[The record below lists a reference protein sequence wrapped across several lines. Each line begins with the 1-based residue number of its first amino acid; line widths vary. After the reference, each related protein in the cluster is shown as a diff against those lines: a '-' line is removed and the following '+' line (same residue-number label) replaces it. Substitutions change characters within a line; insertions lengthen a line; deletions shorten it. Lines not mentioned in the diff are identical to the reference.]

1 MSAGDHSFR
10 ARPETGPE
18 SPRPGRSL
26 GRRPFAGL
34 ALALTVLALSLA
46 VWPAP
51 AALAAA
57 SDWSRTDYS
66 RVRLVS
72 AVDAAGDGQVLLLG
86 LQFRM
91 APKWKTYWRSPGDAG
106 YPPKL
111 DWTGS
116 ENVAGA
122 AVSWPVP
129 ARYAIFGLNTFV
141 YQDEVVLPIE
151 ITPSEAGKPVRLRLA
166 VDYLLCDQIC
176 IPYAAKLALDLPA
189 GPAVPS
195 RFTNLIGRYAAR
207 VPGNGAD
214 HGLAIEQVRLT
225 GKEAAPV
232 LEVLARSNLAFTKP
246 DILVEGPKQL
256 QFGIPD
262 VEISGGGKMAL
273 LRIPVAVS
281 GETAV
286 PSKSPRL
293 TLTLV
298 DGARAMEKTVTAVPG
313 MEEAAPLST
322 LFTILALAL
331 LGGFILNLMPC
342 VLPVLSI
349 KLLGMIE
356 HGGGERGRVRLGFL
370 MTAAGILFSFLVLAV
385 AALGLRSAGAT
396 VGWGIQFQQPAFL
409 VAMSLVLTL
418 FAANM
423 WGIFEI
429 RLPGWASGLAAGGGE
444 GQSLGGAFGTGAFAT
459 LLATPCSAPFLGTA
473 VGFALSRGAFEI
485 FAVFAALGIGLAL
498 PYLLVAAAPG
508 LARHLPRPGPWMVVF
523 RRILGVAL
531 AATVLWLVSVLAV
544 QSGINAAIAVGALMA
559 VTVLVLW
566 RRARLPQ
573 ASAGAGRALAAG
585 AVVVVAVLAFLVPA
599 FLAPG
604 GAERPVAG
612 VVDGVWRPFDKVQ
625 ILNHVGAGTTVFVDV
640 TADWCLSCQ
649 LNKSLVLDRGEVAAR
664 LAGDSVVAMR
674 ADWTRPSDEI
684 SAYLASF
691 GRYGIPFN
699 VVYGPGA
706 PSGVVL
712 SELLTTDEVLAAF
725 GRASAGGGVK
735 SSRR

>member
-1 MSAGDHSFR
+1 M
-10 ARPETGPE
+10 
-18 SPRPGRSL
+18 
-26 GRRPFAGL
+26 
-34 ALALTVLALSLA
+34 VLALSLA
-46 VWPAP
+46 VGPSRG
-51 AALAAA
+51 ALAAA
-57 SDWSRTDYS
+57 SEWSRTDHS
-66 RVRLVS
+66 GVRLVS
-72 AVDAAGDGQVLLLG
+72 AVDATGEGQTLGLG

-91 APKWKTYWRSPGDAG
+91 APKWKTYWRAPGDAG

-129 ARYAIFGLNTFV
+129 KRYAIFGLNTFV
-141 YQDEVVLPIE
+141 YTDEVVLPIE
-151 ITPSEAGKPVRLRLA
+151 ITAREAGKPVRLRLA

-189 GPAVPS
+189 GPASPS

-207 VPGNGAD
+207 VPGDGAA

-225 GKEAAPV
+225 GKDAAPV
-232 LEVLARSNLAFTKP
+232 LEVLVRSRLVFAKP

-262 VEISGGGKMAL
+262 VEISGTGKTAL
-273 LRIPVAVS
+273 LRIPVTVS

-286 PSKSPRL
+286 PPKSPRL

-313 MEEAAPLST
+313 MEEAARLST

-331 LGGFILNLMPC
+331 LGGLILNLMPC

-349 KLLGMIE
+349 KFLGMIE

-370 MTAAGILFSFLVLAV
+370 MTAAGIVFSFLVLAV
-385 AALGLRSAGAT
+385 AALGLKSAGVV

-409 VAMSLVLTL
+409 VAMSLLLTL
-418 FAANM
+418 FACNL

-429 RLPGWASGLAAGGGE
+429 RLPGWASGVAAGSGE
-444 GQSLGGAFGTGAFAT
+444 GGSLPGAFGTGAFTT
-459 LLATPCSAPFLGTA
+459 LVATPCSAPFLGTA
-473 VGFALSRGAFEI
+473 VGFALSRGPFEI
-485 FAVFAALGIGLAL
+485 FAVFTALGIGLAL
-498 PYLLVAAAPG
+498 PYLVVAAAPG
-508 LARHLPRPGPWMVVF
+508 LARHLPRPGPWMVVV
-523 RRILGVAL
+523 RKVLGVAL
-531 AATVLWLVSVLAV
+531 AATVLWLISVLVA
-544 QSGINAAIAVGALMA
+544 QSGINAALAVGALMA
-559 VTVLVLW
+559 VTVLVMW

-573 ASAGAGRALAAG
+573 ASAGAGRALTAG
-585 AVVVVAVLAFLVPA
+585 AVGVVAVLAFLAPV
-599 FLAPG
+599 FLAPKA
-604 GAERPVAG
+604 AERPVAG

-625 ILNHVGAGTTVFVDV
+625 ILNHVGAGKTVFVDV
-640 TADWCLSCQ
+640 TADWCISCQ
-649 LNKSLVLDRGEVAAR
+649 VNKSLVLDRGEVAAR
-664 LAGDSVVAMR
+664 LKGDQVVAMR

-684 SAYLASF
+684 SDYLASF

-712 SELLTTDEVLAAF
+712 SELLTANEVLEAF
-725 GRASAGGGVK
+725 QRAGAGGGVK

>member
-1 MSAGDHSFR
+1 M
-10 ARPETGPE
+10 
-18 SPRPGRSL
+18 
-26 GRRPFAGL
+26 
-34 ALALTVLALSLA
+34 VLALSLA
-46 VWPAP
+46 VGPSRG
-51 AALAAA
+51 ALAAA
-57 SDWSRTDYS
+57 SDWAPTDHS
-66 RVRLVS
+66 SVRLIS
-72 AVDAAGDGQVLLLG
+72 AVDAVGRGQTLGLG

-116 ENVAGA
+116 ENVADA

-129 ARYAIFGLNTFV
+129 GRYAIFGLNTFI
-141 YQDEVVLPIE
+141 YEDEVVLPIE
-151 ITPSEAGKPVRLRLA
+151 ISAREAGKPVRLRLA

-189 GPAVPS
+189 GPAAPS
-195 RFTNLIGRYAAR
+195 RFTKLIGRYAAR
-207 VPGNGAD
+207 VPGDGVGN
-214 HGLAIEQVRLT
+214 GLAMEQVRLT
-225 GKEAAPV
+225 GNEAAPV
-232 LEVLARSNLAFTKP
+232 LEVLARSSRGAFAKP
-246 DILVEGPKQL
+246 DILIEGPKQL

-262 VEISGGGKMAL
+262 VEISGAGMTAL
-273 LRIPVAVS
+273 LRIPVTVS

-286 PSKSPRL
+286 PPKSPRL

-298 DGARAMEKTVTAVPG
+298 DGARAMEKTLTAVPG

-349 KLLGMIE
+349 KLLGVIE
-356 HGGGERGRVRLGFL
+356 HGDGERGRVRLGFL
-370 MTAAGILFSFLVLAV
+370 MTAAGILFSFLVLALT
-385 AALGLRSAGAT
+385 ALGLRSAGGAI
-396 VGWGIQFQQPAFL
+396 GWGIQFQQPAFL
-409 VAMSLVLTL
+409 VAMSLLLTL
-418 FAANM
+418 FACNM

-429 RLPGWASGLAAGGGE
+429 RLPGWAYGLTTE
-444 GQSLGGAFGTGAFAT
+444 GRESRSLGGAFGTGAFAT

-473 VGFALSRGAFEI
+473 VGFALARGPFEI

-508 LARHLPRPGPWMVVF
+508 LARHLPRPGPWIVVF
-523 RRILGVAL
+523 RRILGFAL

-544 QSGINAAIAVGALMA
+544 QSGTIAALAVGALMA
-559 VTVLVLW
+559 VTVLVIW

-573 ASAGAGRALAAG
+573 ASAGAGRAIAVAAVG
-585 AVVVVAVLAFLVPA
+585 VVAVLAFLAPVL
-599 FLAPG
+599 LAPK
-604 GAERPVAG
+604 GAETPVAG

-625 ILNHVGAGTTVFVDV
+625 ILNHVGAGKTVFVDV

-649 LNKSLVLDRGEVAAR
+649 VNKALVLDRGEVAAR
-664 LAGDSVVAMR
+664 LKGDQVVAMR

-712 SELLTTDEVLAAF
+712 SELLTANEVLEAF
-725 GRASAGGGVK
+725 QRAGAGGGVK

>member
-1 MSAGDHSFR
+1 M
-10 ARPETGPE
+10 
-18 SPRPGRSL
+18 
-26 GRRPFAGL
+26 
-34 ALALTVLALSLA
+34 VLALSLA
-46 VWPAP
+46 VGPSRG
-51 AALAAA
+51 ALAAA
-57 SDWSRTDYS
+57 SDWAPTDHS
-66 RVRLVS
+66 SVRLIS
-72 AVDAAGDGQVLLLG
+72 AVDAVGRGQTLGLG

-116 ENVAGA
+116 ENVADA

-129 ARYAIFGLNTFV
+129 GRYAIFGLNTFI
-141 YQDEVVLPIE
+141 YEDEVVLPIE
-151 ITPSEAGKPVRLRLA
+151 ISAREAGKPVRLRLA

-189 GPAVPS
+189 GPAAPS
-195 RFTNLIGRYAAR
+195 RFTKLIGRYAAR
-207 VPGNGAD
+207 VPGDGVGN
-214 HGLAIEQVRLT
+214 GLAMEQVRLT
-225 GKEAAPV
+225 GNEAAPV
-232 LEVLARSNLAFTKP
+232 LEVLARSSRGAFAKP
-246 DILVEGPKQL
+246 DILIEGPKQL

-262 VEISGGGKMAL
+262 VEISGAGMTAL
-273 LRIPVAVS
+273 LRIPVTVS

-286 PSKSPRL
+286 PPKSPRL

-298 DGARAMEKTVTAVPG
+298 DGARAMEKTLTAVPG

-349 KLLGMIE
+349 KLLGVIE
-356 HGGGERGRVRLGFL
+356 HGDGERGRVRLGFL
-370 MTAAGILFSFLVLAV
+370 MTAAGILFSFLVLALT
-385 AALGLRSAGAT
+385 ALGLRSAGGAI
-396 VGWGIQFQQPAFL
+396 GWGIQFQQPAFL
-409 VAMSLVLTL
+409 VAMSLLLTL
-418 FAANM
+418 FACNM

-429 RLPGWASGLAAGGGE
+429 RLPGWAYGLTTE
-444 GQSLGGAFGTGAFAT
+444 GRESRSLGGAFGTGAFAT

-473 VGFALSRGAFEI
+473 VGFALARGPFEI

-508 LARHLPRPGPWMVVF
+508 LARHLPRPGPWIVVF
-523 RRILGVAL
+523 RRILGFAL

-544 QSGINAAIAVGALMA
+544 QSGTIAALAVGALMA
-559 VTVLVLW
+559 VTVLVIW

-573 ASAGAGRALAAG
+573 ASAGAGRAIAVAAVG
-585 AVVVVAVLAFLVPA
+585 VVAVLAFLAPVL
-599 FLAPG
+599 LAPK
-604 GAERPVAG
+604 GAETPVAG

-625 ILNHVGAGTTVFVDV
+625 ILNHVGAGKTVFVDV

-649 LNKSLVLDRGEVAAR
+649 VNKALVLDRGEVAAR
-664 LAGDSVVAMR
+664 LKGDQVVAMR

-684 SAYLASF
+684 SAYLASV
-691 GRYGIPFN
+691 GRYGTPFN

-712 SELLTTDEVLAAF
+712 SELLTANEVLEAF
-725 GRASAGGGVK
+725 QRAGAGGGVK